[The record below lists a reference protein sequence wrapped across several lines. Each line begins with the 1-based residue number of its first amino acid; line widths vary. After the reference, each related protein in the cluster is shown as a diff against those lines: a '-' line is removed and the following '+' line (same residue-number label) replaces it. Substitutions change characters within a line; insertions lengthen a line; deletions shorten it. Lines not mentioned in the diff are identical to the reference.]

1 MDWAKADSLA
11 WAVDAVPL
19 VSDSFVYATGESTGS
34 LTSPVGPAAPAWT
47 VVPPAC
53 ARGLCSGLPVN
64 RDVIICDNK
73 KPGSLCGA
81 DQPADYVLR
90 CGDIHDQIT
99 AGQRTPCAQAASEY
113 SEAHPHCCVV
123 VGTASRTASLSAIGA
138 FASFFFLVAMV
149 IDV

>member
-1 MDWAKADSLA
+1 MDWAEADSLA
-11 WAVDAVPL
+11 WAVDAIPL
-19 VSDSFVYATGESTGS
+19 VSDSFAYATGESTGS
-34 LTSPVGPAAPAWT
+34 LTAPVG
-47 VVPPAC
+47 PAC

-64 RDVIICDNK
+64 RDAIICDNK
-73 KPGSLCGA
+73 KPGSPCGA

-123 VGTASRTASLSAIGA
+123 VGTASRTASLSAFGA
-138 FASFFFLVAMV
+138 FASFLFLVAMV